1 MARDHE
7 PTQAEP
13 TFVISAPGKPRR
25 APATTRGFAKRLAMF
40 VSGVDRANTEE
51 LLAGLTG
58 MTLKRATAFARD
70 ARTWDSATRQGRMAV
85 MFGHHPH
92 STERLK
98 QLMAAAS
105 PSMRQVLYRRLAP
118 WQQSLFPSLAGLSEV
133 AAAPAMEE
141 VAERLIRE
149 ATR

>member
-13 TFVISAPGKPRR
+13 TFVIRTGKPRR
-25 APATTRGFAKRLAMF
+25 PPATTRGFAERLALF
-40 VSGVDRANTEE
+40 VSGVDRANTDE

-58 MTLKRATAFARD
+58 ATLKRALAFAHD
-70 ARTWDSATRQGRMAV
+70 ARSWDSATRQGRMAV
-85 MFGHHPH
+85 MFGNHP
-92 STERLK
+92 SAAERLK
-98 QLMAAAS
+98 QLICRAS
-105 PSMRQVLYRRLAP
+105 PAMQQTLYRRLAP
-118 WQQSLFPSLAGLSEV
+118 WQQSLFPGLKVKGEAV
-133 AAAPAMEE
+133 CPAMEE